1 MKRIAVCMLT
11 LALVLC
17 LSACGGGGKDVDLNA
32 LADDLT
38 ASAAFTQDMSQY
50 EVDASLAAPTYRY
63 DAADATACRYF
74 YNNGGSGEEIL
85 LVQAKDAETAGA
97 MEELCRERVEL
108 QKASLANY
116 SPDAIPRLDNAILE
130 ISGEYVIF
138 VVANDAA
145 AAQAVVDGYLK

>member
-17 LSACGGGGKDVDLNA
+17 LSACGGGKDVDLNA
-32 LADDLT
+32 LAGDLT

-116 SPDAIPRLDNAILE
+116 SPDAIPRLDNAVIVR
-130 ISGEYVIF
+130 SGSYVVYI
-138 VVANDAA
+138 VAEDGAA
-145 AAQAVVDGYLK
+145 AKTIVDKYVK